1 MCSASTLRRFIAVSA
16 AVFGTLAPLAAE
28 GPGRGVTARF
38 EVEFM
43 EFTIDHHFAALRM
56 TELAAGTE
64 LERSGVLATPHEG
77 TSPTPGFAPTPA
89 KAGLHDLLSL
99 ARRDNRVQREEIRAL
114 QMRLAEWYGIQ
125 YEPRVRPEHQ
135 EMIAILESAAPGDE
149 FHHAFF
155 ETLSRHHFMLAQ
167 PLNGCLTGTDLEHAD
182 LRRMCMQMWHSQM
195 ADIDEMRNELA
206 LHFSIVDYKPFDDSQ
221 PLAPQP
227 GSPRGE
233 HSPDG
238 SGH

>member
-1 MCSASTLRRFIAVSA
+1 MCPSSTVRRVISVSA
-16 AVFGTLAPLAAE
+16 VVIAAMTPLAAS
-28 GPGRGVTARF
+28 GPGRGVTAQF
-38 EVEFM
+38 EIDFM

-64 LERSGVLATPHEG
+64 LQRSGDLANPHEG
-77 TSPTPGFAPTPA
+77 TSPTPGFEPTPA

-99 ARRDNRVQREEIRAL
+99 ARRNNRVQREEIRSL
-114 QMRLAEWYGIQ
+114 QMFLQEWYGIK
-125 YEPRVRPEHQ
+125 YEPKIRPENQ
-135 EMIAILESAAPGDE
+135 EMIDILERAAPGDE
-149 FHHAFF
+149 FHHAFL
-155 ETLSRHHFMLAQ
+155 ETFSRHHFTLTQ
-167 PLNGCLTGTDLEHAD
+167 PVNGCLTGTDLEHVD

-206 LHFSIVDYKPFDDSQ
+206 RHLSIVDYKPFNGSQ

-233 HSPDG
+233 HTG
-238 SGH
+238 SEQEH